1 MILCP
6 VLILGLHFIEI
17 LTFDSTMQYFCAL
30 QIFAICFYVNLLS
43 SNWYSYANLLLAH
56 QCTLLTYK

>member
-1 MILCP
+1 MILCAI
-6 VLILGLHFIEI
+6 LILGLHFNVI
-17 LTFDSTMQYFCAL
+17 LKFDSTKQIFCAFH
-30 QIFAICFYVNLLS
+30 IFAIHFYVNLLS